1 MMIKKVIVLILSVL
15 PFIASAQ
22 QGAGSW
28 TMIPSFGSIEKVIDT
43 SGKVYFLTST
53 KALYSYDKDSGEIYN
68 YGIDNKLT
76 EAGISAVYYNKFK
89 GYLAIAYASSS
100 IDILFDNGKV
110 KKLTDIRDASIAS
123 SKEIVNI
130 SFAPGY
136 MLVQTKFGL
145 VLYDS
150 DNLVVKDSGIYNDP
164 SISGSAL
171 TENYI
176 VYSCQT
182 DHSLYYLPITKRLN
196 NQANFE
202 KANIGTT
209 WSTRFEYIN
218 PTTVAGAGSQNWTYI
233 TYDVETK
240 KGSIKSQKINNNV
253 FEAASLTPTKD
264 GVTIYSKD
272 NFVSVDKDLNVVVT
286 PLPAALAGN
295 SVSAWNGLSEVWAGT
310 SAGLGAYNL
319 SNGASDAVV
328 TPFRPNGLIDSRVGQ
343 ISVGKSGN
351 IYVAPYGNSHKY
363 TYNDWAN
370 DQAGYISIIQP
381 DGNILDGTLY
391 NGTRVNGNIS
401 RIDNAY
407 SVIEH
412 PTLNNQYIFGSLY
425 DGVHIASEGTETNFY
440 DHTNSSMVLVA
451 KWGNNVWLRAMALD
465 FDSKNNLWVLNDG
478 RGNFSST
485 GQTSLIHVLTSDKLD
500 KNPTEIS
507 DWQHLF
513 DGREAEKDG
522 RLLACKRSN
531 VVMAGYYNCKGIAF
545 VDSKGTPSTSDDV
558 TNFITNF
565 YDQDGKIVTIVQPLA
580 LVEDKNGQVWVGHST
595 GVFCIPNPSKFND
608 ADFRINHIKV
618 PRNDGTNFADYLL
631 DNQTVTSIAVDS
643 ANRKW
648 IGTLESGVYLVSPD
662 GSEILEHFTTE
673 NSYIPDDKV
682 YAVAYDDRTG
692 SIYVG
697 GLNGLAR
704 YTPDSAPSADD
715 FSEVLAYPNP
725 VRPDYNGWIIVKG
738 LMDNSLV
745 KIADAAGN
753 VVFQGTSKGGSVSW
767 DGCDTS
773 GRRVKTGVYYV
784 FASVGGDNITSQ
796 SAVTKILVVR

>member
-1 MMIKKVIVLILSVL
+1 MIIKKAIVLILSVL

-22 QGAGSW
+22 QGVGSW
-28 TMIPSFGSIEKVIDT
+28 TMIPSFGSFEKVIDA
-43 SGKVYFLTST
+43 SDKVYFLTST
-53 KALYSYDKDSGEIYN
+53 KALYSYDKNSEEIYN

-76 EAGISAVYYNKFK
+76 EAAINAVYYNKFK
-89 GYLAIAYASSS
+89 GYLAVAYESSS

-123 SKEIVNI
+123 GKEIVNI

-150 DNLVVKDSGIYNDP
+150 DSLVVKDSGIYND
-164 SISGSAL
+164 SNILGSAV
-171 TENYI
+171 TENFI
-176 VYSCQT
+176 VYSYQT
-182 DHSLYYLPITKRLN
+182 DNSLYYLPITKRLN

-202 KANIGTT
+202 KANIGNI
-209 WSTRFEYIN
+209 WSSRLEYVN
-218 PTTVAGAGSQNWTYI
+218 PTTVAGAGRSQNWIYA
-233 TYDVETK
+233 TYDIETK

-253 FEAASLTPTKD
+253 IEPASMTPTKN
-264 GVTIYSKD
+264 GVTVYSKD
-272 NFVSVDKDLNVVVT
+272 NMVSIDKYLNVVVT
-286 PLPAALAGN
+286 PLPAALNGY

-310 SAGLGAYNL
+310 SDGLGAYNL
-319 SNGASDAVV
+319 SNGAADAVV
-328 TPFRPNGLIDSRVGQ
+328 TPFRPNGLVESKVGQ
-343 ISVGKSGN
+343 IYVGKSGN
-351 IYVAPYGNSHKY
+351 IYVAPYGYSHSY
-363 TYNDWAN
+363 TYNDWSYT
-370 DQAGYISIIQP
+370 QAGYISIIQP
-381 DGNILDGTLY
+381 DGNIVDGTMY
-391 NGTRVNGNIS
+391 NGTKMNGNTG
-401 RIDNAY
+401 RIDNVY

-412 PTLNNQYIFGSLY
+412 PTLDNQYLFGSLY
-425 DGVHIASEGTETNFY
+425 DGMHIATEGTETNFY
-440 DHTNSSMVLVA
+440 NNTNSTLV
-451 KWGNNVWLRAMALD
+451 KVTSSWLRALALD

-478 RGNFSST
+478 RNKYSDNGE
-485 GQTSLIHVLTSDKLD
+485 TSLIHELTADKLD
-500 KNPTEIS
+500 KNPTEVS

-513 DGREAEKDG
+513 DGMIAELDG

-531 VVMAGYYNCKGIAF
+531 IVMAGYYNCQGIAF

-558 TNFITNF
+558 TKFITNF
-565 YDQDGKIVTIVQPLA
+565 YDQDGKIVNIVQPLA
-580 LVEDKNGQVWVGHST
+580 IVEDKNGQVWVGHST
-595 GVFCIPNPSKFND
+595 GVFSITNPSKFND

-631 DNQTVTSIAVDS
+631 DNQTVTSITVDS

-648 IGTLESGVYLVSPD
+648 IGTLESGVYLVSPN

-682 YAVAYDDRTG
+682 YAVAYDDKTG
-692 SIYVG
+692 SIYIG

-715 FSEVLAYPNP
+715 FSEILAYPNP